1 MSKIKGKTALVT
13 GANRGIGKAFV
24 EELLAAGVAKV
35 YATARNVDSLDELVA
50 TGGGRVVPLALD
62 VTRKDQIGAIATAH
76 DDVSLL
82 INNAGMAA
90 FESFFTASNDGAARD
105 EMDTNFFGTMN
116 MIRAFAP
123 ILKKND
129 GGVIVNLASVA
140 SYVNFPV
147 LGSYSASKAAVH
159 SLTQGVRAELAA
171 QGTQVVGVYPGPIDT
186 DMAENIPM
194 DKTPTDVVARAVLAG
209 IEAGDEEIYPD
220 PTSLEMHAGFL
231 SDPKAVERQAGEML
245 PT

>member
-1 MSKIKGKTALVT
+1 MSKIEGKTALVT

-24 EELLAAGVAKV
+24 EELLAAGAAKV
-35 YATARNVDSLDELVA
+35 YATARNIDSLDDLVA
-50 TGGGRVVPLALD
+50 TGGGRVVPLTLD
-62 VTRKDQIGAIATAH
+62 VTRKDQIESIAAAH

-82 INNAGMAA
+82 INNAGTAA
-90 FESFFTASNDGAARD
+90 FESFITASNDGPARD
-105 EMDTNFFGTMN
+105 EMETNYFGSLN

-123 ILKKND
+123 ALKSNG

-159 SLTQGVRAELAA
+159 SLTQGVRAEMAA

-186 DMAENIPM
+186 DMAANIPM
-194 DKTPTDVVARAVLAG
+194 DKTPADAVARAVFAG
-209 IEAGDEEIYPD
+209 IEAGDEDIYPD
-220 PTSLEMHAGFL
+220 PTSLEMHAGYL

-245 PT
+245 PG